1 MKKLGI
7 KISVLDL
14 WNEKEIAK
22 CPNWEFG
29 RYFFKNLTLKT
40 NKYG

>member
-1 MKKLGI
+1 MKNLGI
-7 KISVLDL
+7 KISVFDL

-29 RYFFKNLTLKT
+29 RYFFNYRMLKKN
-40 NKYG
+40 GI